1 MILHSLHDIYQ
12 INIKERALEEQ
23 FQLKIRKK
31 KKISKYTKTYFN
43 GFIFLKTNLL
53 LGFFS

>member
-23 FQLKIRKK
+23 FQLKICKK